1 MDNNS
6 QFLIYNTEDGQ
17 DKVEILLNGDTAWM
31 TQAQLAELFETTI
44 SNINIHIKN
53 IFEDGELDSNSVI
66 KDYLITAEDGK
77 AYQTKHYNLDMI
89 LSIGYR
95 VRSKR
100 GVQFR
105 KWANSVLKE
114 YLTTG
119 YALDNAKLKDGGDPQ
134 YFKNLLSEIRDI
146 RSSEKVLYGQL
157 LDIFKLS
164 IDYDKNS
171 TTAKQFFT
179 TVQNKLHVASSGMTA
194 AEIIMQRANAELPYM
209 GLTNFH
215 GNKPHKQ
222 DVQTAKNYL
231 TKEELDQLNL
241 ITSGFLDFAEARAK
255 RQEPTKMAQ
264 WVERLDLLLQA
275 DDRQL
280 SDGIGTRSRKQAN
293 EKAVTEFQKYNKRVR
308 NNGLSEAERDF
319 LETIK
324 KLK

>member
-1 MDNNS
+1 
-6 QFLIYNTEDGQ
+6 
-17 DKVEILLNGDTAWM
+17 M

-119 YALDNAKLKDGGDPQ
+119 YALDNAKLKDDGNPQ

>member
-1 MDNNS
+1 
-6 QFLIYNTEDGQ
+6 
-17 DKVEILLNGDTAWM
+17 M
-31 TQAQLAELFETTI
+31 T
-44 SNINIHIKN
+44 
-53 IFEDGELDSNSVI
+53 
-66 KDYLITAEDGK
+66 
-77 AYQTKHYNLDMI
+77 
-89 LSIGYR
+89 
-95 VRSKR
+95 
-100 GVQFR
+100 
-105 KWANSVLKE
+105 
-114 YLTTG
+114 
-119 YALDNAKLKDGGDPQ
+119 
-134 YFKNLLSEIRDI
+134 SEH
-146 RSSEKVLYGQL
+146 
-157 LDIFKLS
+157 
-164 IDYDKNS
+164 
-171 TTAKQFFT
+171 
-179 TVQNKLHVASSGMTA
+179 KLHVASSGMTA

>member
-6 QFLIYNTEDGQ
+6 QFFIYNTEDGQ

-31 TQAQLAELFETTI
+31 TQAQLAELFETTKQ
-44 SNINIHIKN
+44 NIGQHVKS
-53 IFEDGELDSNSVI
+53 IFLDNELDENSVV
-66 KDYLITAEDGK
+66 KYFFTTASDGK
-77 AYQTKHYNLDMI
+77 NYEVTHYNLDMI
-89 LSIGYR
+89 LAIGYR

-119 YALDNAKLKDGGDPQ
+119 YALDNAKLKDDGNPQ

-293 EKAVTEFQKYNKRVR
+293 EKAVTEFQKYNKHVR

-324 KLK
+324 KLN